1 VDKKKIPKL
10 LEIIPA
16 LRRKWEE
23 YSPPIALM
31 SKLNGKC
38 PARIEIT
45 SSDQHCL
52 LIKCERLKRI
62 KMSHKE
68 NTELRN

>member
-1 VDKKKIPKL
+1 VDKKKFPKL

-38 PARIEIT
+38 PSFRGKAVQFVDVRKST
-45 SSDQHCL
+45 HL
-52 LIKCERLKRI
+52 
-62 KMSHKE
+62 
-68 NTELRN
+68 